1 MGMLA
6 SIQTIDSVVRIAKP
20 IIDTVCT
27 SLVPEMKD
35 FADRLFAL
43 SEKYPSL
50 EAWAKTIDKAADFMR
65 DLLFAVGITSDS
77 ADVLG
82 MKAGRAEK
90 TVSDFESVEAY
101 IQYLHD
107 EIDLDKSD
115 LDNLSPIERAAYQT
129 AGLAIEAGA
138 LGETVNTMISADFT
152 LLLAKIKDIS
162 DIAVSASEIVSI
174 IVSLKDK
181 GISRMDDICEY
192 VEAKG
197 DSDRIKAG
205 EAFREVLEER
215 IGESG
220 NEVIENLKMD
230 ARRS

>member
-1 MGMLA
+1 MNILA
-6 SIQTIDSVVRIAKP
+6 GIQTIDSAVRIAKP
-20 IIDTVCT
+20 IIDKVCT

-35 FADRLFAL
+35 FADRLYVL

-50 EAWAKTIDKAADFMR
+50 EAWAKAIDKVADFMG
-65 DLLFAVGITSDS
+65 DVLFVVGITADS
-77 ADVLG
+77 VDALG

-90 TVSDFESVEAY
+90 TVSEFDSVKAY

-107 EIDLDKSD
+107 EIALDKND
-115 LDNLSPIERAAYQT
+115 LDNLSSEERAAYQT

-138 LGETVNTMISADFT
+138 LGEAVNAKISADFT
-152 LLLAKIKDIS
+152 LLLAKIKDFT

-174 IVSLKDK
+174 IASLREK
-181 GISRMDDICEY
+181 GISRMDDVCDY

-205 EAFREVLEER
+205 EAFREALEER
-215 IGESG
+215 IGEAGS
-220 NEVIENLKMD
+220 EVIENLKMD